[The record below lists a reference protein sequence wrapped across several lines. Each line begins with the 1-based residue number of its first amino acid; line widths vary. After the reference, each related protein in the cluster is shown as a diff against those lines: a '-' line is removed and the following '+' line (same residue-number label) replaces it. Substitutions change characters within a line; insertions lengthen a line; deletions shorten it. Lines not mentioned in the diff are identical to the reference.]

1 MKLHSTPTRHKVHDE
16 FSIFRPVLGCL
27 KLIMF
32 QLCDYNVYETAH
44 ASLHV
49 KFSNL
54 KIKKPLSQLKEG
66 QNEHTVSILNVQ
78 FN

>member
-1 MKLHSTPTRHKVHDE
+1 
-16 FSIFRPVLGCL
+16 
-27 KLIMF
+27 MF
-32 QLCDYNVYETAH
+32 QLCDYNVYETAN